1 MKNQPVHFASA
12 LRHPEM
18 IPASSPERPFAPRT
32 LFVST
37 FPPEACGIATFTQDS
52 VDAVDLASGGAPAS
66 VFAIERG
73 QRQRYDD
80 RRVAHVVRNDEQGS
94 YRRAALAADAGP
106 YDVVSLQHEFGLY
119 PGDWGRDVLELVTQC
134 RKPIITTLHT
144 LISSPPKAARDVIR
158 ALVERSK
165 GIVVMTNAAAALLS
179 KGYGPFTTPVRVIP
193 HGVPIVHRQYDA
205 ACKARLGLTGRRVL
219 VTFGLISRGK
229 GLEAMIDAMPAVLRR
244 CPEAMYLIVGA
255 THPKVKEHDGESY
268 REGLIAKVEALGLSD
283 AVRFVNRFVELPE
296 LMTYLGACDVYIT
309 PYPGEDQIASGT
321 LAYAMAAGRP
331 IVSTPYVYAREM
343 LADGRGLLVP
353 FGDIAAMAEAT
364 LRYLEDGPLERRT
377 RRAAYAYA
385 IPMRWKVVGAT
396 YLRFFDEI
404 LADRAAAKPA
414 RRTGPDTLDASR
426 IRRRG
431 GP

>member
-32 LFVST
+32 LFIST

-205 ACKARLGLTGRRVL
+205 ACKARLVLTGRRVL
-219 VTFGLISRGK
+219 LTFGLISRGK
-229 GLEAMIDAMPAVLRR
+229 GLEAMIEAMPAVLRR

-268 REGLIAKVEALGLSD
+268 REALIAKVDALGLSD
-283 AVRFVNRFVELPE
+283 AVRFVNRYVAIPE
-296 LMTYLGACDVYIT
+296 LMT
-309 PYPGEDQIASGT
+309 
-321 LAYAMAAGRP
+321 
-331 IVSTPYVYAREM
+331 
-343 LADGRGLLVP
+343 
-353 FGDIAAMAEAT
+353 
-364 LRYLEDGPLERRT
+364 
-377 RRAAYAYA
+377 
-385 IPMRWKVVGAT
+385 
-396 YLRFFDEI
+396 
-404 LADRAAAKPA
+404 
-414 RRTGPDTLDASR
+414 
-426 IRRRG
+426 
-431 GP
+431 